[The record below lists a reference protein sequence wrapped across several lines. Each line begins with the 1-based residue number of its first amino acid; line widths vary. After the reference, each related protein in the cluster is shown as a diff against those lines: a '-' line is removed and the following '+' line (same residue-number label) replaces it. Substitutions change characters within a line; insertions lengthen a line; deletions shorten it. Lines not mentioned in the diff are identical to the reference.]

1 MIFPTRWRAAMAM
14 ERRRRKQLST
24 IAANW
29 TKGREIHRLVKT
41 VSAERSVRRDDLRLI
56 DAEAHARLM
65 ARLEAKIAESR
76 RALAVNDGA
85 GRAKNS

>member
-1 MIFPTRWRAAMAM
+1 M
-14 ERRRRKQLST
+14 
-24 IAANW
+24 
-29 TKGREIHRLVKT
+29 
-41 VSAERSVRRDDLRLI
+41 RDDLRLI
-56 DAEAHARLM
+56 DAEAHAQLM